1 MKLCVSSTGP
11 DLDSQV
17 DPRFGRCSYF
27 LIVDT
32 DTLEYGSFGNTAA
45 GASGGAGIQAA
56 RFVAEKKAAGVL
68 TGNLGPNATQVLQAA
83 GLKMFTGARNGTVR
97 QAVEDF
103 NKGLYSETGKP
114 SVQSHHGMAS
124 DEAAAPLASPESGSY
139 FASGMATGRGMG
151 RGMGGGGGMGKGMGR
166 GMGRRMG
173 GGCGMGMGR
182 SMGAGQGQA
191 MMAQNFYPSP
201 PVENQNFKSATS
213 TGLSRDEV
221 GSLKDQAILMKEQL
235 ADIQRR
241 INELSGQAPVAQMD
255 ISVAVDEAA
264 CTGCGICEQ
273 VCPEGAI
280 TINEVAEI
288 NQNLC
293 KGCGICIDQCPAG
306 ALHEVRR

>member
-1 MKLCVSSTGP
+1 
-11 DLDSQV
+11 
-17 DPRFGRCSYF
+17 
-27 LIVDT
+27 
-32 DTLEYGSFGNTAA
+32 
-45 GASGGAGIQAA
+45 
-56 RFVAEKKAAGVL
+56 
-68 TGNLGPNATQVLQAA
+68 
-83 GLKMFTGARNGTVR
+83 
-97 QAVEDF
+97 
-103 NKGLYSETGKP
+103 
-114 SVQSHHGMAS
+114 
-124 DEAAAPLASPESGSY
+124 
-139 FASGMATGRGMG
+139 
-151 RGMGGGGGMGKGMGR
+151 MGKGMGR

-213 TGLSRDEV
+213 TGSSRDEV

-288 NQNLC
+288 NQNVC